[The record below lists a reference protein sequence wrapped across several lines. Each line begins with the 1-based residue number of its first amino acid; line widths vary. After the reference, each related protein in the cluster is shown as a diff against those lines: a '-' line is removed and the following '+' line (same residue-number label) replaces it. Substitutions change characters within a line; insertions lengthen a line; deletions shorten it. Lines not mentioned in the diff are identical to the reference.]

1 MNIFERMQKL
11 DRRWI
16 YIVVALAIIIPL
28 MIPYNSDN
36 VTTPPTENLYQMIDS
51 FAGREDRAILMS
63 FYHDAATMPELFPM
77 EVAILRHCF
86 ERNVKVFTLTWFPA
100 GAPIIDYAINTV
112 KEEFPDIQSGVDY
125 CNFGYKP
132 QAFAMVLGMGDNIA
146 NTMNTDAEGRKLE
159 NLEIMR
165 GINNYSEMNLAVEF
179 SGSSAGGMWIT
190 YARPK
195 YGLNVAVGVT
205 AVMAADMYPY
215 LQSGQ
220 LIGMLT
226 GLKGAAEYEK
236 LVDVFAAYRDPSRD
250 YNIVKDEDGNPI
262 LPGRPFGREIL
273 EDESIKKLIRITTQT
288 KAELS
293 PEEYIAFSAKYPENR
308 GLLNSLK
315 KDVDGQVIIDV
326 TQITPEMRT
335 QMGETMYRELN
346 RLTRNT
352 LYKFKVARIGMNAQS
367 VAHIMI
373 IVFIILGNLG
383 YFIQKYRKAR
393 NQ

>member
-1 MNIFERMQKL
+1 MKIFERMQKL

-36 VTTPPTENLYQMIDS
+36 VTTPPVENLYQMIDS
-51 FAGREDRAILMS
+51 FGGREDRAILLS

-100 GAPIIDYAINTV
+100 GAPIIEYAINTV
-112 KEEFPDIQSGVDY
+112 KEEYPDIKSGVDY

-132 QAFAMVLGMGDNIA
+132 QAFAMILGMGDNIA

-165 GINNYSEMNLAVEF
+165 GIHNYSEMNLVVEF

-205 AVMAADMYPY
+205 AVMAADLYPY

-220 LIGMLT
+220 LIGLLS

-236 LVDVFAAYRDPSRD
+236 LVDVFAAYRDPGRD
-250 YNIVKDEDGNPI
+250 YSITEDEDGNKV
-262 LPGRPFGREIL
+262 LPGRSFGREIL
-273 EDESIKKLIRITTQT
+273 EDESTQKLIRITTQT
-288 KAELS
+288 KAEFT
-293 PEEYIAFSAKYPENR
+293 PEQFAAFSAKYPEHIP
-308 GLLNSLK
+308 LLNSLSE
-315 KDVDGQVIIDV
+315 VQNGMTIIDV
-326 TQITPEMRT
+326 TKITPEQRE
-335 QMGETMYRELN
+335 QMGEILYREIK
-346 RLTRNT
+346 RLTRDT

-373 IVFIILGNLG
+373 ILFIVLGNVG
-383 YFIQKYRKAR
+383 YFIQKAR
-393 NQ
+393 AAKN